1 MDIIEI
7 AVFQDNIEILETL
20 WCWGKQVP
28 VNLKDDLLLAKGCD
42 GETPLWY
49 AAYWGKKV
57 FETLCGWGR
66 ELQVNFEDEQLL
78 PTYTNRMQLGAI
90 TQGTMYMRVC
100 GTEVQVNLKND
111 LLLPKGNYTLTNCDL
126 LNFILTQCCWI
137 PRQLPLSH

>member
-1 MDIIEI
+1 M
-7 AVFQDNIEILETL
+7 VCSIL
-20 WCWGKQVP
+20 
-28 VNLKDDLLLAKGCD
+28 
-42 GETPLWY
+42 
-49 AAYWGKKV
+49 GKKV
-57 FETLCGWGR
+57 FKTLCVWGR

-100 GTEVQVNLKND
+100 VTEVQVNLKND

-137 PRQLPLSH
+137 PRKLPLSHWLVAWCCWTIAGVMLLMLHR